1 MFKLA
6 RDGVSPVSQEDR
18 TFLPLFPLT
27 QIKDHKKTT
36 KWHPCQCVCGP
47 AAPRIIGGSGSLEV
61 QGPVLC
67 GGRTVLTSKLVVR
80 NEETCR
86 VLSFWVGAL
95 TSMDCTP
102 WGPDTVGYRLCKNCN
117 LQKHTH
123 TQAYTYIHRHNSGYE
138 ERQAQPHILDTHA
151 SKDTLTKQYLYCG
164 LNYLTVCV

>member
-123 TQAYTYIHRHNSGYE
+123 THTGIHIYTQTQQWVWGETSSASHTRH
-138 ERQAQPHILDTHA
+138 TC
-151 SKDTLTKQYLYCG
+151 KQRHTDK
-164 LNYLTVCV
+164 TVFVLRS